1 MAGARKI
8 ATRRSVNVALRAA
21 GIPLEF
27 VTTRRGYQY
36 FIFDNGSR
44 YETFSEMVAYVH
56 HLSVAQW
63 VERGRTALQNFLQK
77 GETI

>member
-1 MAGARKI
+1 MPKQI
-8 ATRRSVNVALRAA
+8 ATRRSVNAALRAA

-36 FIFDNGSR
+36 FIYDSESR
-44 YETFSEMVAYVH
+44 FETFSEMVCFVH

-63 VERGRTALQNFLQK
+63 VERGRAALEGILQEEGK
-77 GETI
+77 I